1 MNTSLVVLTD
11 FNAVANRA
19 LTYAAELALPLEAN
33 LVLLHVRYDPLLGGT
48 NEVSSYHSRRQHR
61 RTREALATLAA
72 DQPVPTTVDVT
83 DEVLSEAV
91 RETVHHHHPL
101 LLVLARGGRNADDAK
116 MATST
121 AMDVLRYAPHPLLVV
136 PDARRPATVPPRRL
150 LLAVDGE
157 PFHVHA
163 CQHVLRRLLAV
174 SPATLEVVHV
184 TTDQHYRPSES
195 VVLNTIRANDL
206 VADLAEASLQDVY
219 HATAAGGILKVAA
232 SHEADLVV
240 VIARPHSFLGRLFH
254 RSVTAQ
260 LIEQSPVPVL
270 VLPAEEE

>member
-19 LTYAAELALPLEAN
+19 LTYAAELALPLDAN

-48 NEVSSYHSRRQHR
+48 GEASSYYSRRQHR
-61 RTREALATLAA
+61 RTGEALATLAA
-72 DQPVPTTVDVT
+72 DQPVPTTVDVA

-91 RETVHHHHPL
+91 KETVRRHHPL
-101 LLVLARGGRNADDAK
+101 LLVLARTGRNADDAK

-121 AMDVLRYAPHPLLVV
+121 AMDVLRYAPYPLLVV
-136 PDARRPATVPPRRL
+136 PDARPAIVPPRRL

-157 PFHVHA
+157 PFHVRAH
-163 CQHVLRRLLAV
+163 QQVLRRLLGA
-174 SPATLEVVHV
+174 SPTTLEVVHV
-184 TTDQHYRPSES
+184 TTDQGYRPGEG

-206 VADLAEASLQDVY
+206 VADLAEESLQDVY
-219 HATAAGGILKVAA
+219 HATAAGGILQVAA
-232 SHEADLVV
+232 RHEADLVV
-240 VIARPHSFLGRLFH
+240 VVARPHSFLGRLFH

-260 LIEQSPVPVL
+260 LIEQSPIPVL
-270 VLPAEEE
+270 VLPAEEK